1 MSNLQRVRERER
13 FDKKQSTDTTS
24 SSKIISIGEGEV
36 EKEPSV
42 AESWRSMS
50 LDALSAY
57 DLQLAE
63 YQRNDCVLIHIHFI
77 FSVPLSL
84 SLSLSLSLAVSL
96 SLSLPPSPLVSLSLY
111 LSVCLQRAHIHTP
124 TLSPPNLLQS
134 DCFYLSSSL
143 PHLLSP
149 LLSLSLPFLTFPFL
163 TFPSLSLLFRS

>member
-84 SLSLSLSLAVSL
+84 AVSL
-96 SLSLPPSPLVSLSLY
+96 SLSPPPPSSHYLSICLSVSSEHTYTHPLSL
-111 LSVCLQRAHIHTP
+111 LRTS
-124 TLSPPNLLQS
+124 
-134 DCFYLSSSL
+134 FSL
-143 PHLLSP
+143 TVSTSP
-149 LLSLSLPFLTFPFL
+149 LL
-163 TFPSLSLLFRS
+163 